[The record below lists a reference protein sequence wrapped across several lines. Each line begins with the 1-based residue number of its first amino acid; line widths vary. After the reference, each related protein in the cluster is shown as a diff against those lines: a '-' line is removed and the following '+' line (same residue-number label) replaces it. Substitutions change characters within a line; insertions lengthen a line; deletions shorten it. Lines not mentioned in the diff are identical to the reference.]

1 MSSIALAEH
10 AMTVMVT
17 TKPIPKVRLR
27 LCIVLLPN
35 HVVQGL
41 IQPGRIG
48 YALEAIRAI
57 VLRYG
62 KEGQDLQIQG
72 SYSL

>member
-10 AMTVMVT
+10 AMTVMVA

-27 LCIVLLPN
+27 LCIVLLPDR
-35 HVVQGL
+35 VVQGL
-41 IQPGRIG
+41 TQPGRIG
-48 YALEAIRAI
+48 YVLEAIRAI
-57 VLRYG
+57 VFRHG
-62 KEGQDLQIQG
+62 KEGQDLQIKG